1 MIQTLTKPN
10 RIQVAFNSNP
20 DMDTRIKNLNTRYA
34 GLSLAEIIKLAIINL
49 DKPITSPI
57 DETDYLLSF
66 PANRARLL
74 ESVNNIST
82 SKQFTA
88 QEFDDYTNSI

>member
-1 MIQTLTKPN
+1 MTQTLTKPN

-20 DMDTRIKNLNTRYA
+20 YMDTRIKNLSTRYA

-66 PANRARLL
+66 PVNKTRLL
-74 ESVNNIST
+74 ESVNNINI

-88 QEFDDYTNSI
+88 QEFEDYTKSI